1 MTEASQNQASSPL
14 VAWGGVSRTADLGG
28 AVHYVDFG
36 GAAGAP
42 RVVLVHGLSGSHLN
56 WCLLAPRLAANA
68 RLLAV
73 DLVGFGLT
81 YPEGRAATVQTAA
94 VLLDRFVREVAG
106 APAILVGNS
115 MGGMVSIMEAVA
127 NPDAVA
133 GLVLI
138 DPVLPLVRGV
148 RPERLVA
155 AMFLLYAVPGIGE
168 RYLARRR
175 AALAPRELVRQVLDL
190 CCVDPSRVPQELVA
204 ASVALAEER
213 VAVPGL
219 DAAFLSAARSLLRVS
234 ARRGRYWAAMRKVR
248 APVLLLHGEQDR
260 LVSIHSAREAAARN
274 PGWRFEV
281 LPDVGH
287 VPQLEV
293 PDAVADLMLD
303 WLGAEGAT
311 AARRAA
317 EPAAGGRAEHRP
329 TGAPEGP
336 GGTAAR

>member
-1 MTEASQNQASSPL
+1 
-14 VAWGGVSRTADLGG
+14 
-28 AVHYVDFG
+28 VDFG

-42 RVVLVHGLSGSHLN
+42 RIVLVHGLGGSHLN
-56 WCLLAPRLAANA
+56 WCLLAPRLVAEA
-68 RLLAV
+68 RVLAV

-81 YPEGRAATVQTAA
+81 HPEGRAATVQTAA
-94 VLLDRFVREVAG
+94 VMLDRFVREVAG

-115 MGGMVSIMEAVA
+115 MGGMASIMEAVA

-148 RPERLVA
+148 RPDRLVA
-155 AMFLLYAVPGIGE
+155 TTFLLYAVPGIGE

-175 AALAPRELVRQVLDL
+175 AAVAPRELVRQVLDL
-190 CCVDPSRVPQELVA
+190 CCVDPTRVPQELVT

-219 DAAFLSAARSLLRVS
+219 DAAFLSAARSLLRAS
-234 ARRGRYWAAMRKVR
+234 ARRERYWAAMRAV
-248 APVLLLHGEQDR
+248 ASPVLLMHGEKDR
-260 LVSIHSAREAAARN
+260 LVSVDSAREAAARN

-281 LPDVGH
+281 LSDVGH

-317 EPAAGGRAEHRP
+317 EPAAGGRTRNGP
-329 TGAPEGP
+329 TGAPLGP
-336 GGTAAR
+336 GGTATR

>member
-1 MTEASQNQASSPL
+1 MTEASQDQASSPL
-14 VAWGGVSRTADLGG
+14 DAWGGVSRTVDLGG

-42 RVVLVHGLSGSHLN
+42 RVVLVHGLGGSHLN

-68 RLLAV
+68 RVLAV
-73 DLVGFGLT
+73 DLVGFGRT
-81 YPEGRAATVQTAA
+81 HPEGRAATVQTAA

-106 APAILVGNS
+106 APAVLVGNS
-115 MGGMVSIMEAVA
+115 MGGMVSILEAAA
-127 NPDAVA
+127 NPDAVT
-133 GLVLI
+133 GLVVI

-148 RPERLVA
+148 RPDRLVA
-155 AMFLLYAVPGIGE
+155 TMFLLYAVPGIGE

-175 AALAPRELVRQVLDL
+175 AAVAPRELVRQLLDL
-190 CCVDPSRVPQELVA
+190 CCVDPTRVPQELVA

-213 VAVPGL
+213 VAVPGA

-234 ARRGRYWAAMRKVR
+234 ARRRRYWAAMR
-248 APVLLLHGEQDR
+248 AIASPVLLLHGEKDR
-260 LVSIHSAREAAARN
+260 LVSVHSAREAAARN

-281 LPDVGH
+281 LADVGH

-293 PDAVADLMLD
+293 PDAVADLILD

-317 EPAAGGRAEHRP
+317 EPAAGGRAGNLP

>member
-1 MTEASQNQASSPL
+1 MTEASQDQASSPL
-14 VAWGGVSRTADLGG
+14 DAWGGVSRTVDLGG

-42 RVVLVHGLSGSHLN
+42 RVVLVHGLGGSYLN

-68 RLLAV
+68 RVLAV
-73 DLVGFGLT
+73 DLVGFGRT
-81 YPEGRAATVQTAA
+81 HPEGRAATVQTAA

-106 APAILVGNS
+106 APAVLVGNS
-115 MGGMVSIMEAVA
+115 MGGMVSILEAAA
-127 NPDAVA
+127 NPDAVT
-133 GLVLI
+133 GLVVI

-148 RPERLVA
+148 RPDRLVA
-155 AMFLLYAVPGIGE
+155 TMFLLYAVPGIGE

-175 AALAPRELVRQVLDL
+175 AAVAPRELVRQLLDL
-190 CCVDPSRVPQELVA
+190 CCVDPTRVPQELVA

-213 VAVPGL
+213 VAVPGA

-234 ARRGRYWAAMRKVR
+234 ARRRRYWAAMR
-248 APVLLLHGEQDR
+248 AIASPVLLLHGEKDR
-260 LVSIHSAREAAARN
+260 LVSVHSAREAAARN

-281 LPDVGH
+281 LADVGH

-293 PDAVADLMLD
+293 PDAVADLILD

-317 EPAAGGRAEHRP
+317 EPAAGGRAGNLP

>member
-1 MTEASQNQASSPL
+1 MTEASRNQASSQL

-28 AVHYVDFG
+28 PIHYVDFG
-36 GAAGAP
+36 GSASAP

-56 WCLLAPRLAANA
+56 WCLLAPRLVAEV
-68 RLLAV
+68 RVLAV

-81 YPEGRAATVQTAA
+81 HPEGRAATVQTAA
-94 VLLDRFVREVAG
+94 VMLDRFVREVAG

-148 RPERLVA
+148 RLDRLVA
-155 AMFLLYAVPGIGE
+155 TMFLLYAVPGIGE

-175 AALAPRELVRQVLDL
+175 AAVAPGELVRQVLDL
-190 CCVDPSRVPQELVA
+190 CCVDPARVPQELVA

-234 ARRGRYWAAMRKVR
+234 ARRERYWAAMRAVGS
-248 APVLLLHGEQDR
+248 PVLLLHGEKDR
-260 LVSIHSAREAAARN
+260 LVSVHSAREAAARN
-274 PGWRFEV
+274 PDWRFEV
-281 LPDVGH
+281 LADVGH

-293 PDAVADLMLD
+293 PDAVADLILD
-303 WLGAEGAT
+303 WLGTEGAN
-311 AARRAA
+311 AARQAA
-317 EPAAGGRAEHRP
+317 EPSRGSRTENGPA
-329 TGAPEGP
+329 GAPKSP
-336 GGTAAR
+336 GGTAAE

>member
-1 MTEASQNQASSPL
+1 MTEASRNEASSPL
-14 VAWGGVSRTADLGG
+14 VDWGGVSRTADLGG
-28 AVHYVDFG
+28 PVHYVDFG

-42 RVVLVHGLSGSHLN
+42 WVVLVHGLSGSHLN
-56 WCLLAPRLAANA
+56 WCLLAPRLVAKV

-81 YPEGRAATVQTAA
+81 HPEGRTATVQSAA
-94 VLLDRFVREVAG
+94 VMLDRVMLEVAG

-115 MGGMVSIMEAVA
+115 MGGMVAIMEAVA
-127 NPDAVA
+127 HPDAVA
-133 GLVLI
+133 GLILI

-155 AMFLLYAVPGIGE
+155 TMLLLSAVPGIGE

-175 AALAPRELVRQVLDL
+175 AAVAPRELVRQVLDL
-190 CCVDPSRVPQELVA
+190 CCVDAARVPQKLVA

-213 VAVPGL
+213 MTVAGL

-234 ARRGRYWAAMRKVR
+234 ARRGRYWAAMRAVGS
-248 APVLLLHGEQDR
+248 PVLLMHGEKDR
-260 LVSIHSAREAAARN
+260 LVSVQSAYEAAARN
-274 PGWRFEV
+274 PDWRFEV
-281 LPDVGH
+281 LSDVGH
-287 VPQLEV
+287 VPQFEV
-293 PDAVADLMLD
+293 PDAVAGLILD
-303 WLGAEGAT
+303 WLGTEGAT

-317 EPAAGGRAEHRP
+317 RPAVGSLTGTGP
-329 TGAPEGP
+329 TGAPQGP

>member
-1 MTEASQNQASSPL
+1 
-14 VAWGGVSRTADLGG
+14 
-28 AVHYVDFG
+28 
-36 GAAGAP
+36 
-42 RVVLVHGLSGSHLN
+42 
-56 WCLLAPRLAANA
+56 
-68 RLLAV
+68 
-73 DLVGFGLT
+73 
-81 YPEGRAATVQTAA
+81 

-138 DPVLPLVRGV
+138 DPVLPLVGGV

-155 AMFLLYAVPGIGE
+155 TMFMLYAVPGIGE

-175 AALAPRELVRQVLDL
+175 AAVAPRELVRQVLEL
-190 CCVDPSRVPQELVA
+190 CCVDPTRVPQELVA

-248 APVLLLHGEQDR
+248 SPVLLIHGEQDR
-260 LVSIHSAREAAARN
+260 LVSVHSAREAAARN
-274 PGWRFEV
+274 PDWRFEV
-281 LPDVGH
+281 LADVGH

-293 PDAVADLMLD
+293 PDAVAELMLD
-303 WLGAEGAT
+303 WLGSEGAP
-311 AARRAA
+311 AAWRAA
-317 EPAAGGRAEHRP
+317 EPAAGSRAEDRP

>member
-1 MTEASQNQASSPL
+1 MTEAAQNQASSPL
-14 VAWGGVSRTADLGG
+14 VAWGGASRTADLGG

-36 GAAGAP
+36 GAAAAP

-56 WCLLAPRLAANA
+56 WCLLAPRLTANA
-68 RLLAV
+68 RVLAV

-81 YPEGRAATVQTAA
+81 HPEGRAATVQTGAA
-94 VLLDRFVREVAG
+94 LLDRFVREVAG

-127 NPDAVA
+127 NADAVA

-138 DPVLPLVRGV
+138 DPVLPVVRGV
-148 RPERLVA
+148 RPDRLVTTT
-155 AMFLLYAVPGIGE
+155 FLLYAVPGIGE

-175 AALAPRELVRQVLDL
+175 AAVAPRELVRQVLDL
-190 CCVDPSRVPQELVA
+190 CCVDPSRVPQDLVA

-248 APVLLLHGEQDR
+248 APVLLLHGEKDR
-260 LVSIHSAREAAARN
+260 LVSVHSAREAAARN
-274 PGWRFEV
+274 PDWRFEV

-293 PDAVADLMLD
+293 PDAVAALMLD

-317 EPAAGGRAEHRP
+317 EPAADGRAGHRS
-329 TGAPEGP
+329 TGPPEGP
-336 GGTAAR
+336 AGTAAR